1 MKIWKLLYGAVVAAA
16 AAGCASSPHIMS
28 ADSRVPAAQGEV
40 KAKEEDNGN
49 THLKVKVKH
58 MAKPNAVEPMAQTYV
73 VWAQDTTNTGNVQNL
88 GALQVDE
95 DLEGEIE
102 AVTPMKRFDVFITAE
117 PVATAQYPTGTK
129 TLWTTVES
137 N

>member
-1 MKIWKLLYGAVVAAA
+1 MRLSNLITGAAA
-16 AAGCASSPHIMS
+16 LLTIAGCASSPQIMS
-28 ADSRVPAAQGEV
+28 ADTRVPAAQGEV
-40 KAKEEDNGN
+40 KAKAEDNGN
-49 THLKVKVKH
+49 THLQVKVKH

-73 VWAQDTTNTGNVQNL
+73 VWAQDNTNTGNVQNL
-88 GALQVDE
+88 GALQVDD

-102 AVTPMKRFDVFITAE
+102 AVTPLKRFDVFITAE

-129 TLWTTVES
+129 ALWTTVEA

>member
-1 MKIWKLLYGAVVAAA
+1 MKFSHSVTGAAA
-16 AAGCASSPHIMS
+16 LFMAAGCASSPQIMS
-28 ADSRVPAAQGEV
+28 ADSRVPAAQGQV
-40 KAKEEDNGN
+40 KAKAEGNGN
-49 THLKVKVKH
+49 TRIDVKVKH

-73 VWAQDTTNTGNVQNL
+73 VWAQDNNNTGNVQNL
-88 GALQVDE
+88 GALHVDD

-102 AVTPMKRFDVFITAE
+102 AITPLKRFDVFITAE

-129 TLWTTVES
+129 TLWTTVEA

>member
-1 MKIWKLLYGAVVAAA
+1 MKLGNLFAGAAFLLA
-16 AAGCASSPHIMS
+16 AAGCASSTQLMS

-40 KAKEEDNGN
+40 KAKTEDNGN

-73 VWAQDTTNTGNVQNL
+73 VWAQDTANTGNVQNL
-88 GALQVDE
+88 GALQVSD

-102 AVTPMKRFDVFITAE
+102 AITPLKRFDVFITAE
-117 PVATAQYPTGTK
+117 PLATAQYPTGVK
-129 TLWTTVES
+129 TLWTTVET

>member
-1 MKIWKLLYGAVVAAA
+1 MKILNLLTGAVVVAAVT
-16 AAGCASSPHIMS
+16 GCASSPQLMS

-40 KAKEEDNGN
+40 KAKDEDNGN

-58 MAKPNAVEPMAQTYV
+58 MAKPSAVEPMASTYV
-73 VWAQDTTNTGNVQNL
+73 VWAQDNTNTGNVQNL
-88 GALQVDE
+88 GALQVDD

-102 AVTPMKRFDVFITAE
+102 AITPMKRFDVFITAE

>member
-1 MKIWKLLYGAVVAAA
+1 MKSLNLLTGIVL
-16 AAGCASSPHIMS
+16 AAGIMSCASSPQIMS

-40 KAKEEDNGN
+40 KAKEEGNGN

-58 MAKPNAVEPMAQTYV
+58 MAKPNAVEPMASTYV
-73 VWAQDTTNTGNVQNL
+73 VWAQDNTNTGNVQNL
-88 GALQVDE
+88 GALQVGD

-102 AVTPMKRFDVFITAE
+102 AITPMKRFDVFITAE